1 MSVEPVHQ
9 RGHTDRRRFLLI
21 AGLPLLTAGA
31 GLTYLLWPGGPG
43 RPRPRSVPTR
53 SR

>member
-1 MSVEPVHQ
+1 MDTQ
-9 RGHTDRRRFLLI
+9 RGRTNRRRFLLI

-31 GLTYLLWPGGPG
+31 GLTYLMWPEPS
-43 RPRPRSVPTR
+43 RRPRSAPTW